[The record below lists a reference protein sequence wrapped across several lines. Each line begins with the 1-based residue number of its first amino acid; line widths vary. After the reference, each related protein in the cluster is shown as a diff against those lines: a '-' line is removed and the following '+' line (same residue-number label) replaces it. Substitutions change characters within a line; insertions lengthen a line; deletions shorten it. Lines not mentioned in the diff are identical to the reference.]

1 MDILDDAGDTVAD
14 KLVLLLVVGHL
25 GGPAL
30 RAEDEL
36 GVAVKVDGADDTL
49 LFAKELLEGLDL
61 WL

>member
-1 MDILDDAGDTVAD
+1 MDILDDADDTVAD
-14 KLVLLLVVGHL
+14 KLVLLLVRGQL

-36 GVAVKVDGADDTL
+36 GVTMEVDGADDTL
-49 LFAKELLEGLDL
+49 LFAKELLEGLNL